1 MRQAFSAVFP
11 LCAPQRRRKENA
23 MKIGLASYEC
33 RMNDIG
39 FNLKQIEKAIVESKD
54 ANLVCFGEAFLQGFA
69 AVTSDY
75 AADSKMAAEQDS
87 LPMAKIRELSL
98 QYRKAVMVGY
108 IEKDGRDIY
117 SSYALIENGEIVHN
131 YRRISKNWKDYEKTC
146 KNYREGTDTSP
157 FLFHGVEMTAA
168 LCGDLWIYP
177 ESFRCSGLLIWPVYV
192 NFDLDESE
200 SGEYAKQAAMACG
213 KALLVNPL
221 SKEPLSRGGAFFFE
235 NGKVKKSLGLD
246 KEGVLVVEV

>member
-1 MRQAFSAVFP
+1 
-11 LCAPQRRRKENA
+11 

-54 ANLVCFGEAFLQGFA
+54 ADLVCFGEAFLQGFA

-75 AADSKMAAEQDS
+75 EMDIKMAVEQDS
-87 LPMAKIRELSL
+87 LPVAKIRELSL

-108 IEKDGRDIY
+108 IEKDGPDIY
-117 SSYALIENGEIVHN
+117 SSYALIEGGSVIHN
-131 YRRISKNWKDYEKTC
+131 YRRISKNWKDYNITNG
-146 KNYREGTDTSP
+146 NYREGTDTSP

-192 NFDLDESE
+192 NFDLDENE

-221 SKEPLSRGGAFFFE
+221 SKEPISRGGAFFFE
-235 NGKVKKSLGLD
+235 NGKVKQSLGLD

>member
-1 MRQAFSAVFP
+1 
-11 LCAPQRRRKENA
+11 

-33 RMNDIG
+33 RTNDIG
-39 FNLKQIEKAIVESKD
+39 FNLKQIEKAIIESKD
-54 ANLVCFGEAFLQGFA
+54 ADMVCFGEAFLQSFA

-87 LPMAKIRELSL
+87 LPMARIRELSL
-98 QYRKAVMVGY
+98 KYRKAVMVGY

-117 SSYALIENGEIVHN
+117 SSYALIENGDIVHN

-146 KNYREGTDTSP
+146 ENYKEGTDTSP
-157 FLFHGVEMTAA
+157 FLFHGVEMNVA

-177 ESFRCSGLLIWPVYV
+177 GSFQSSGLLIWPVYV

-213 KALLVNPL
+213 KTLLVNPL
-221 SKEPLSRGGAFFFE
+221 SKDPLSRGGAFFFE
-235 NGKVKKSLGLD
+235 HGKVKQSLGLD
-246 KEGVLVVEV
+246 KEGVLVVEI

>member
-1 MRQAFSAVFP
+1 
-11 LCAPQRRRKENA
+11 

-54 ANLVCFGEAFLQGFA
+54 ANLVCFGEAFLQSFA

-117 SSYALIENGEIVHN
+117 SSYALIENGDIVHN
-131 YRRISKNWKDYEKTC
+131 YRRISKNRKDYEKSC
-146 KNYREGTDTSP
+146 ENYREGTDTSP
-157 FLFHGVEMTAA
+157 FLFHGVAMTVA

>member
-1 MRQAFSAVFP
+1 MIKMNCRPAN
-11 LCAPQRRRKENA
+11 LCGRSEGVPARKEENA
-23 MKIGLASYEC
+23 VKIGSA
-33 RMNDIG
+33 
-39 FNLKQIEKAIVESKD
+39 
-54 ANLVCFGEAFLQGFA
+54 
-69 AVTSDY
+69 
-75 AADSKMAAEQDS
+75 
-87 LPMAKIRELSL
+87 
-98 QYRKAVMVGY
+98 
-108 IEKDGRDIY
+108 
-117 SSYALIENGEIVHN
+117 SSYALIENGDIVHN
-131 YRRISKNWKDYEKTC
+131 YRRISKNWKNYNITNG
-146 KNYREGTDTSP
+146 NYREGTDTSP

-168 LCGDLWIYP
+168 LCGVLWIYP

-235 NGKVKKSLGLD
+235 NGKVNQSLSLD

>member
-1 MRQAFSAVFP
+1 MNCRPAN
-11 LCAPQRRRKENA
+11 LCGRSEGVPARKEENA
-23 MKIGLASYEC
+23 VKIGSA
-33 RMNDIG
+33 
-39 FNLKQIEKAIVESKD
+39 
-54 ANLVCFGEAFLQGFA
+54 
-69 AVTSDY
+69 
-75 AADSKMAAEQDS
+75 
-87 LPMAKIRELSL
+87 
-98 QYRKAVMVGY
+98 
-108 IEKDGRDIY
+108 
-117 SSYALIENGEIVHN
+117 SSYALIENGDIVRN
-131 YRRISKNWKDYEKTC
+131 YRRISKNRKDYEKSC
-146 KNYREGTDTSP
+146 ENYREGTDTSP
-157 FLFHGVEMTAA
+157 FLFHGVEMAAA

-235 NGKVKKSLGLD
+235 NGKVKQSLGLD

>member
-1 MRQAFSAVFP
+1 MIKKNCRPAN
-11 LCAPQRRRKENA
+11 LCGRSEGVPARKEENA
-23 MKIGLASYEC
+23 VKIGSA
-33 RMNDIG
+33 
-39 FNLKQIEKAIVESKD
+39 
-54 ANLVCFGEAFLQGFA
+54 
-69 AVTSDY
+69 
-75 AADSKMAAEQDS
+75 
-87 LPMAKIRELSL
+87 
-98 QYRKAVMVGY
+98 
-108 IEKDGRDIY
+108 
-117 SSYALIENGEIVHN
+117 SSYALIDNGDIVHN
-131 YRRISKNWKDYEKTC
+131 YRRISKNRKDYEKTC
-146 KNYREGTDTSP
+146 ENYREETDTSS

-235 NGKVKKSLGLD
+235 NSKVKQSLGLD
-246 KEGVLVVEV
+246 KEGVLVIEV